1 MTEFRVVPNFLKEY
15 TVCAEDI
22 RASSLYRAPANNG
35 PAVPQA
41 RFEEIFEQVKTWGT
55 YANPSAGAWQSVTP
69 ASVVEAASLVR
80 SGRVVTTALPW
91 NTVSGP
97 SNANPA
103 LHYMTDL
110 GVREAPEP
118 SCNKDFI
125 GVDYHGKAVSHLD
138 ALSHIA
144 YKGLLYEGQISKDV
158 VTATGAGFGSVSAL
172 GSLVTSAVLLDFTVL
187 FDAPWLEPGTAI
199 HAEDILAAEARLGTR
214 ISQGDAVL
222 IRTGHFRRARELGIW
237 DSSDLSAGLHIDC
250 MPLLAERGIS
260 LLGGDGDSD
269 VRPSPTPG
277 IHSPIHVLA
286 ITAMGL
292 PLLDNLDLEELGT
305 ACAEEDRYR
314 FMFVVAPLNIPR
326 GTGSPINP
334 LAVF

>member
-1 MTEFRVVPNFLKEY
+1 M
-15 TVCAEDI
+15 CAEHTTA
-22 RASSLYRAPANNG
+22 RSLYPAPHGNG
-35 PAVPQA
+35 PDVSVE
-41 RFEEIFEQVKTWGT
+41 RFEQVFEQVKTWGT
-55 YANPSAGAWQSVTP
+55 YENPSAGAWQTATP
-69 ASVVEAASLVR
+69 TGVIAAASLVR

-91 NTVSGP
+91 NTTSGP

-144 YKGLLYEGQISKDV
+144 YKGSLYEGKVSKDV
-158 VTATGAGFGSVSAL
+158 VTATGADFGSVSAL
-172 GSLVTSAVLLDFTVL
+172 GSLVASAVLLDFTVL
-187 FDAPWLEPGTAI
+187 FDVPWLEPGTAI
-199 HAEDILAAEARLGTR
+199 HAEDILAAEERLGIT

-222 IRTGHFRRARELGIW
+222 IRTGHFRRARELGMW

-250 MPLLAERGIS
+250 MPLLAERGIV

-277 IHSPIHVLA
+277 LHSPIHILA

-305 ACAEEDRYR
+305 ACAQEDRYR

-326 GTGSPINP
+326 GTGSPVNP

>member
-1 MTEFRVVPNFLKEY
+1 M
-15 TVCAEDI
+15 CAGSVRADSLSAESSEDEQEV
-22 RASSLYRAPANNG
+22 S
-35 PAVPQA
+35 QE
-41 RFEEIFEQVKTWGT
+41 RFEQVLDQVKTWGQ
-55 YANPSAGAWQSVTP
+55 YEVPSAGTWQDVTP
-69 ASVVEAASLVR
+69 AMVTRAAASVTT
-80 SGRVVTTALPW
+80 GRVVTMALPW
-91 NTVSGP
+91 NTMSGP

-144 YKGLLYEGQISKDV
+144 YRGLLYDGNVSREV
-158 VTATGAGFGSVSAL
+158 VSATGADFGSVSSL

-187 FDAPWLEPGTAI
+187 FGVPWLEPGTAI
-199 HAEDILAAEARLGTR
+199 RPQDILAAESKLGVT
-214 ISQGDAVL
+214 IGAGDAVL
-222 IRTGHFRRARELGIW
+222 IRTGHFRRAREVGVW
-237 DSSDLSAGLHIDC
+237 DSSDLSAGLHVDC

-260 LLGGDGDSD
+260 VLGGDGDSD

-277 IHSPIHVLA
+277 IHSPIHILA

-292 PLLDNLDLEELGT
+292 PLLDNLDLEALGA

-314 FMFVVAPLNIPR
+314 FMFMVAPLNIPR
-326 GTGSPINP
+326 GTGSPVNP

>member
-1 MTEFRVVPNFLKEY
+1 MRAEHTE
-15 TVCAEDI
+15 
-22 RASSLYRAPANNG
+22 ASSLYPAG
-35 PAVPQA
+35 SPARPTVSVEQFEQV
-41 RFEEIFEQVKTWGT
+41 FEEVKTWGT
-55 YANPSAGAWQSVTP
+55 YTEPSAGAWQTVSPENVIN
-69 ASVVEAASLVR
+69 AASLVR
-80 SGRVVTTALPW
+80 SGRVVPTALPW
-91 NTVSGP
+91 NTTSGP

-144 YKGLLYEGQISKDV
+144 YKGSLYEGKVSKEV
-158 VTATGAGFGSVSAL
+158 VTATGADFGSVSAL
-172 GSLVTSAVLLDFTVL
+172 GSLVAPAVLLDFTVL
-187 FDAPWLEPGTAI
+187 FDVPWLEPGTAI
-199 HAEDILAAEARLGTR
+199 HAEDIQAAEARLGIT
-214 ISQGDAVL
+214 INQGDAVL
-222 IRTGHFRRARELGIW
+222 IRTGHFRRARQLGMW
-237 DSSDLSAGLHIDC
+237 DSSNLSAGLHVDC
-250 MPLLAERGIS
+250 MSLLAERGIV

-277 IHSPIHVLA
+277 IHSPIHILA

-292 PLLDNLDLEELGT
+292 PLLDNLDLEQLGD
-305 ACAEEDRYR
+305 ACAQEDRYR

-326 GTGSPINP
+326 GTGSPVNP

>member
-1 MTEFRVVPNFLKEY
+1 M
-15 TVCAEDI
+15 CAEHTG
-22 RASSLYRAPANNG
+22 ASSLYPAASLTG
-35 PAVPQA
+35 PAVSVEQ
-41 RFEEIFEQVKTWGT
+41 FEQVFEDVKTWGT
-55 YANPSAGAWQSVTP
+55 YTEPSAGAWQTVSPDSVIN
-69 ASVVEAASLVR
+69 AASLVR
-80 SGRVVTTALPW
+80 SGRVVPTALAW
-91 NTVSGP
+91 NTTSGP

-144 YKGLLYEGQISKDV
+144 YKGSLYEGKVSKDV
-158 VTATGAGFGSVSAL
+158 VTATGADFGSVSAL
-172 GSLVTSAVLLDFTVL
+172 GSLVAPAVLLDFTIL
-187 FDAPWLEPGTAI
+187 FDVPWLEPGTAI
-199 HAEDILAAEARLGTR
+199 HAEDILAAETRLGIT
-214 ISQGDAVL
+214 INQGDAVL
-222 IRTGHFRRARELGIW
+222 IRTGHFRRAREVGMW
-237 DSSDLSAGLHIDC
+237 DSSDLSAGLHVDC
-250 MPLLAERGIS
+250 MPLLAERGIV

-277 IHSPIHVLA
+277 IHSPIHILA

-292 PLLDNLDLEELGT
+292 PLLDNLDLEQLGQ
-305 ACAEEDRYR
+305 ACAQEDRYR

-326 GTGSPINP
+326 GTGSPVNP

>member
-1 MTEFRVVPNFLKEY
+1 M
-15 TVCAEDI
+15 CAEDI
-22 RASSLYRAPANNG
+22 RASSLYPSPTRNEPLVTKEA
-35 PAVPQA
+35 
-41 RFEEIFEQVKTWGT
+41 FEHVFEQVKTWGK
-55 YANPSAGAWQSVTP
+55 YSDPSAGAWQTVTP
-69 ASVVEAASLVR
+69 TSVVEAASLVR
-80 SGRVVTTALPW
+80 SGRVVPTALPW

-144 YKGLLYEGQISKDV
+144 YKGLLYEGQTSKDV
-158 VTATGAGFGSVSAL
+158 VTATGADFGSVSSL
-172 GSLVTSAVLLDFTVL
+172 GSLVAPAVLLDFTVL
-187 FDAPWLEPGTAI
+187 FDVPWLEPGTAI
-199 HAEDILAAEARLGTR
+199 HAADILAAEAKLGVK
-214 ISQGDAVL
+214 IAAGDAVL
-222 IRTGHFRRARELGIW
+222 IRTGHFRRAKELGIW
-237 DSSDLSAGLHIDC
+237 DSSDLSAGLHVDC

-260 LLGGDGDSD
+260 VLGGDGDSD

-277 IHSPIHVLA
+277 IHSPIHILA

-292 PLLDNLDLEELGT
+292 PLLDNLDLEALGA

-326 GTGSPINP
+326 GTGSPVNP

>member
-1 MTEFRVVPNFLKEY
+1 M
-15 TVCAEDI
+15 CAEHTG
-22 RASSLYRAPANNG
+22 ASSLYPVGSLTG
-35 PAVPQA
+35 PAVSVEQ
-41 RFEEIFEQVKTWGT
+41 FEQVFEDVKTWGT
-55 YANPSAGAWQSVTP
+55 YESPSAGAWQTLTP
-69 ASVVEAASLVR
+69 EGVIGAASLVR
-80 SGRVVTTALPW
+80 SGRVVSTALPW
-91 NTVSGP
+91 NTTSGP

-144 YKGLLYEGQISKDV
+144 YKGSLYEGKVSKDV
-158 VTATGAGFGSVSAL
+158 VTATGADFGSVSAL
-172 GSLVTSAVLLDFTVL
+172 GSLVAPAVLLDFTVL
-187 FDAPWLEPGTAI
+187 FDVPWLEPGTAI
-199 HAEDILAAEARLGTR
+199 HAEDILAAEARLGITINR
-214 ISQGDAVL
+214 GDAVL
-222 IRTGHFRRARELGIW
+222 IRTGHFRRAREVGIW
-237 DSSDLSAGLHIDC
+237 DSSDLSAGLHVDC
-250 MPLLAERGIS
+250 MPLLAERGIV

-277 IHSPIHVLA
+277 IHSPIHILA

-292 PLLDNLDLEELGT
+292 PLLDNLDLEELGE
-305 ACAEEDRYR
+305 ACAQEDRYR

-326 GTGSPINP
+326 GTGSPVNP

>member
-1 MTEFRVVPNFLKEY
+1 M
-15 TVCAEDI
+15 CAEHT
-22 RASSLYRAPANNG
+22 RASSLYPAPPG
-35 PAVPQA
+35 TDPTVTGKQ
-41 RFEEIFEQVKTWGT
+41 FEQIFEQVKTWGT
-55 YANPSAGAWQSVTP
+55 YAEPSAGAWQKATAEGVID
-69 ASVVEAASLVR
+69 AASLVR
-80 SGRVVTTALPW
+80 SGRVVSTALPW
-91 NTVSGP
+91 NTTSGP

-144 YKGLLYEGQISKDV
+144 YKGLLYDGQVSKEV
-158 VTATGAGFGSVSAL
+158 VTATGADFGSVSAL
-172 GSLVTSAVLLDFTVL
+172 GPLVAPCVLLDFTVL
-187 FDAPWLEPGTAI
+187 FDVPWLEPGTAI
-199 HAEDILAAEARLGTR
+199 HAADILAAEERLG
-214 ISQGDAVL
+214 ISIQEGDAVL
-222 IRTGHFRRARELGIW
+222 VRTGHFRRAREVGIW
-237 DSSDLSAGLHIDC
+237 DSSDLSAGLHVDC
-250 MPLLAERGIS
+250 MPVLAERGIV

-277 IHSPIHVLA
+277 IHSPIHILA

-314 FMFVVAPLNIPR
+314 FMFMVAPLNIPR
-326 GTGSPINP
+326 GTGSPVNP

>member
-1 MTEFRVVPNFLKEY
+1 MNRREF
-15 TVCAEDI
+15 ED
-22 RASSLYRAPANNG
+22 
-35 PAVPQA
+35 V
-41 RFEEIFEQVKTWGT
+41 FEKVKTWGT
-55 YANPSAGAWQSVTP
+55 YPDPSAGAWQTVTAASVT
-69 ASVVEAASLVR
+69 EAASLVR

-144 YKGLLYEGQISKDV
+144 YKGMLYEGQASRDV
-158 VTATGAGFGSVSAL
+158 VTATGADFGSVSSL
-172 GSLVTSAVLLDFTVL
+172 GPLVAPAVLLDFTVL
-187 FDAPWLEPGTAI
+187 FDVPWLEPGTAI
-199 HAEDILAAEARLGTR
+199 HAEDILAAEARLGVQ
-214 ISQGDAVL
+214 INQGDAVL
-222 IRTGHFRRARELGIW
+222 IRTGHFRRARELGAW
-237 DSSDLSAGLHIDC
+237 DSSDLSAGLHVDC

-260 LLGGDGDSD
+260 VLGGDGDSD

-277 IHSPIHVLA
+277 IHSPVHILA

-292 PLLDNLDLEELGT
+292 PLLDNLDLEALGA

-314 FMFVVAPLNIPR
+314 FMLVVAPLNIPR
-326 GTGSPINP
+326 GTGSPVNP

>member
-1 MTEFRVVPNFLKEY
+1 M
-15 TVCAEDI
+15 CAEEN
-22 RASSLYRAPANNG
+22 RASSLYLAQSSNG
-35 PAVPQA
+35 PTVTQA
-41 RFEEIFEQVKTWGT
+41 RFEEVFEQVKTWGR
-55 YANPSAGAWQSVTP
+55 YADPSAGLWQTVRP
-69 ASVVEAASLVR
+69 GAVVEAASLVR
-80 SGRVVTTALPW
+80 TGRVVPTALPW

-144 YKGLLYEGQISKDV
+144 YKGLLYDGRPSKDV
-158 VTATGAGFGSVSAL
+158 VTATGADFGSVSAL
-172 GSLVTSAVLLDFTVL
+172 GSLVAPAVLLDFTVL
-187 FDAPWLEPGTAI
+187 FDVPWLEPGTAI
-199 HAEDILAAEARLGTR
+199 HAEDILAAEARLGIT
-214 ISQGDAVL
+214 IGQGDAVMV
-222 IRTGHFRRARELGIW
+222 RTGHFRRAREVGVW
-237 DSSDLSAGLHIDC
+237 DSSDLSAGLHVDC

-269 VRPSPTPG
+269 VRPAPTPG
-277 IHSPIHVLA
+277 IHSPIHILA

-292 PLLDNLDLEELGT
+292 PLLDNLDLEELGE
-305 ACAEEDRYR
+305 ACADEERYR

-326 GTGSPINP
+326 GTGSPVNP

>member
-1 MTEFRVVPNFLKEY
+1 M
-15 TVCAEDI
+15 CAEDI
-22 RASSLYRAPANNG
+22 RASSLYPAPANPG
-35 PAVPQA
+35 FTVLQD
-41 RFEEIFEQVKTWGT
+41 RFEEVFDKVKTWGR
-55 YANPSAGAWQSVTP
+55 YGNPSAGAWQTVTP
-69 ASVVEAASLVR
+69 ASVVEAASLVS
-80 SGRVVTTALPW
+80 SGRVVQTALPW

-144 YKGLLYEGQISKDV
+144 YKGLLYEGQTSKDV
-158 VTATGAGFGSVSAL
+158 VTATGADFGSVSAL
-172 GSLVTSAVLLDFTVL
+172 GSLVAPAVLLDFTVL
-187 FDAPWLEPGTAI
+187 FDVPWLEPGTAI
-199 HAEDILAAEARLGTR
+199 HAEDILAAEARLGADIR
-214 ISQGDAVL
+214 QGDAVL

-237 DSSDLSAGLHIDC
+237 ESSDLSAGLHVDC
-250 MPLLAERGIS
+250 MPLLAERGIV

-277 IHSPIHVLA
+277 IHSPIHILA

-292 PLLDNLDLEELGT
+292 PLLDNLDLEDLGA

-326 GTGSPINP
+326 GTGSPVNP